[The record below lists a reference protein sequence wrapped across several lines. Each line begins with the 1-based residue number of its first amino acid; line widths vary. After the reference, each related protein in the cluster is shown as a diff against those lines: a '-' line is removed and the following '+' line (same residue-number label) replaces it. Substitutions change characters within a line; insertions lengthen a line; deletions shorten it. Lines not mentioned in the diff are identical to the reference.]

1 MQHAMSRREL
11 EQLQMRID
19 ASPLDMRDEL
29 QAQMNELV
37 RKLDQQTTPI
47 SAAQTERDA
56 QVEALFDNMPV

>member
-1 MQHAMSRREL
+1 MQHAMNRREL